1 MRIIGRRVRV
11 NQKNGDDDMEQR
23 WLTKWAAISEM
34 IAAAAVVV
42 SLLLV
47 AYNIARN
54 TDEMET
60 SNSNFL
66 YQLDEQVTG
75 DLSRDFRL
83 ATIFVKM
90 AQDETLTDVEKFQY
104 MYVQHRYLS
113 IWEIAWTQYKSGSL
127 SFVDWR
133 DWNQYLS
140 DSLTESLPIEWWKE
154 IRSDY
159 KPEFALHVDTVYEDD

>member
-1 MRIIGRRVRV
+1 MG
-11 NQKNGDDDMEQR
+11 GEDMEQR
-23 WLTKWAAISEM
+23 RLTKWAAISEM
-34 IAAAAVVV
+34 IAAAAVVI

-47 AYNIARN
+47 AYNIKRN

-75 DLSRDFRL
+75 DLSRDPRL
-83 ATIFVKM
+83 ASIFVKV
-90 AQDETLTDVEKFQY
+90 AQEESLSDVEKFQF
-104 MYVQHRYLS
+104 MYVQHRYLGV
-113 IWEIAWTQYKSGSL
+113 WEIAWTQYKSGSL
-127 SFVDWR
+127 SVVDWR

-140 DSLTESLPIEWWKE
+140 NTLTTSLPMEWWIE

-159 KPEFALHVDTVYEDD
+159 KPEFAVHVDAAYANN